1 MVFQDG
7 WSYVK
12 GPIKFVWSDIS
23 STATFVARNPV
34 TLSDDRTVIEAASD
48 TTAIF
53 GIANNNAVDSLPGP
67 SLSGKVLI
75 EIPTDET
82 VYAIKIGTGAATS
95 EVSIGQSFEIEKS
108 GNFLIGNEDS
118 QGTNMVIVVPRDD
131 GSTLD
136 SDDSTVF
143 VTILGER
150 IGVFGSHTST
160 TIFAQD

>member
-1 MVFQDG
+1 M
-7 WSYVK
+7 
-12 GPIKFVWSDIS
+12 
-23 STATFVARNPV
+23 AARNPV
-34 TLSDDRTVIEAASD
+34 TLSNDRTVIEAASD

-53 GIANNNAVDSLPGP
+53 GIATNNAADSLPG

-108 GNFLIGNEDS
+108 GNFLIGNFLIGNEDS

-131 GSTLD
+131 GATLD
-136 SDDSTVF
+136 SADSTVF